1 MLLTSH
7 LQGANNMAFW
17 QNPGMS
23 RHQQNKPS
31 SVDNSDLERELP
43 VAGVAIVTTSAARV
57 DEPHATRPKEIGG
70 RDGPEP
76 TRYGDWEKAG
86 RCIDF

>member
-1 MLLTSH
+1 MTKSPPV
-7 LQGANNMAFW
+7 APNA
-17 QNPGMS
+17 S
-23 RHQQNKPS
+23 
-31 SVDNSDLERELP
+31 ELP
-43 VAGVAIVTTSAARV
+43 PSAPPASA
-57 DEPHATRPKEIGG
+57 DPTATPQPAAPRLPREIGG